1 MRGKHKRSDTHLSLD
16 ERLVFE
22 EGSPGRH
29 GFDMPALD
37 VPSEEVGSLI
47 GEELL
52 RDGVSGMPEL
62 SELDVIRHFT
72 RISTWN
78 YHIDLGM
85 YPLGSCTMKY
95 NPKINEKMAR
105 LDGFALSHPY
115 MPVELV
121 QGSLAVQSM
130 LQECLSEISGMD
142 AVTLQPAAG
151 AHGELTGLL
160 MIRAYHQ
167 ARGNPRKKILIP
179 DSAHGTNPAS
189 VTISGY
195 EVRNVPSNA
204 SGTVDIDHL
213 RTMIDED
220 VAGIMITNPNTLGI
234 FESQI
239 AEIVD
244 LLHSHGALVYM
255 DGANL
260 NAMMGITR
268 PGDFGID
275 VLHINLHKTF
285 TTPHGGGGPGS
296 GPVAVKAALEP
307 FLPYPTLGRTD
318 DGAFCVDHERPQSIG
333 KVKAFYGQFGMHV
346 RALCYILANG
356 PDGLRETSEIAVLNA
371 NYIRRKLEDVYDL
384 PYDGPTLHE
393 VVFFRPHPD
402 PPWRPRRRHRQ
413 TPDGLRI
420 PPPNGLFSPHRP
432 RCHHDRAHRNRKPA
446 GTGRV
451 HRSHASNRPGIRR
464 RPRPGPDS
472 PPHHPHRPHRRSR
485 RRSKTHPPVVTGRDQ
500 RRGLNEPPTHLDRFF
515 DAETQRR
522 RVFGFRFRAL

>member
-1 MRGKHKRSDTHLSLD
+1 MSDKHTRSEQHLSLN

-22 EGSPGRH
+22 EGSAGRR
-29 GFDMPALD
+29 GFDIPKLD
-37 VPSEEVGSLI
+37 VPERDLDSLI
-47 GEELL
+47 GRDML
-52 RDGVSGMPEL
+52 RDDIDGMPEL

-72 RISTWN
+72 RLSTWN
-78 YHIDLGM
+78 YHVDLGL

-95 NPKINEKMAR
+95 NPKVNELVAR

-115 MPVELV
+115 MPVDMI
-121 QGSLAVQSM
+121 QGSLAVQAI

-160 MIRAYHQ
+160 MIRAYHE

-195 EVRNVPSNA
+195 DVVKVPSNDR
-204 SGTVDIDHL
+204 GTVDLDHL
-213 RTMIDED
+213 RSILDKDVEDVED

-234 FESQI
+234 FENQI
-239 AEIVD
+239 AEIAD

-307 FLPYPTLGRTD
+307 FLPYPTVHRAE
-318 DGAFCVDHERPQSIG
+318 DGSFYVNHERPQSVG

-356 PDGLRETSEIAVLNA
+356 PEGLLETSETAVLNA
-371 NYIRRKLEDVYDL
+371 NYIRTKLEDVYNL
-384 PYDGPTLHE
+384 PYDSPTLHE
-393 VVFFRPHPD
+393 VVFSDRTQAAHDVHVGDIGKRLMDYGFHPPTVSFPLIVPGAIMIEPTETESRQELDAFIEAMREIARESEEDPALVKTAPH
-402 PPWRPRRRHRQ
+402 
-413 TPDGLRI
+413 TTRI
-420 PPPNGLFSPHRP
+420 GRI
-432 RCHHDRAHRNRKPA
+432 DEAAAARKPIL
-446 GTGRV
+446 RWL
-451 HRSHASNRPGIRR
+451 
-464 RPRPGPDS
+464 PD
-472 PPHHPHRPHRRSR
+472 
-485 RRSKTHPPVVTGRDQ
+485 KTD
-500 RRGLNEPPTHLDRFF
+500 D
-515 DAETQRR
+515 
-522 RVFGFRFRAL
+522 